1 MFEVLILFDDIIFEL
16 QRAGGISLYWSE
28 LIKRSLDN
36 PAMFFGRQNSN
47 IFSTNLS
54 ITFQEEA
61 YPTFLPRRYLP
72 FSPKSGAAPK
82 GKHIFHSSYF
92 RYSNDRN
99 AINVT
104 TVHDFTYEHFVRGPR
119 LWVHSWQKRLAVKK
133 SQGVICV
140 SENTKKDLLHF
151 YPWVDPEVVKVVYNG
166 VGEAFYPVDNAA
178 SALEKELGFCP
189 DKPFLLFVGDRS
201 AYKNFDAF
209 VALASYFPEMDFVV
223 VGGQPFTEAESQLL
237 SPIQSRLHHFRGVSS
252 EVLNL
257 LYNTAYCFVY
267 PSSYE
272 GFGIPILEAM
282 KAGCPVV
289 STNLSSIPEVAG
301 DAALLVDQP
310 TAESLAIEIQKLADP
325 DFRGILLEKGFK
337 QAEKFSW
344 DKCFEETYAFY
355 QELWERS
362 DIK

>member
-1 MFEVLILFDDIIFEL
+1 MIVYDNIIYEL
-16 QRAGGISLYWSE
+16 QKAGGVSLYWSE
-28 LIKRSLDN
+28 LIARAGEEEN
-36 PAMFFGRQNSN
+36 IFFGRENSN
-47 IFSTNLS
+47 IFFNSPRVNIKDES
-54 ITFQEEA
+54 
-61 YPTFLPRRYLP
+61 YPSFISRRYLP
-72 FSPKSGAAPK
+72 FLPKLDAVPK
-82 GKHIFHSSYF
+82 RRHIFHSSYF
-92 RYSNDRN
+92 RYSNDPN

-133 SQGVICV
+133 SEGIICV
-140 SENTKKDLLHF
+140 SENTKKDLLYF
-151 YPWVDPEVVKVVYNG
+151 YPWVDPETVKVVYNG
-166 VGEAFYPVDNAA
+166 VGEVFSPVHNAA
-178 SALEKELGFCP
+178 SALEKELGFFP

-209 VALASYFPEMDFVV
+209 VALASYFPEMDFVI

-257 LYNTAYCFVY
+257 LYNAAYCFVY

-301 DAALLVDQP
+301 NAALLVEQP
-310 TAESLAIEIQKLADP
+310 TAKNLADEIMKLADH
-325 DFRGILLEKGFK
+325 DLRLRLIEQGYI
-337 QAEKFSW
+337 QASKFSW
-344 DKCFEETYAFY
+344 DKCFDETYTFY

>member
-1 MFEVLILFDDIIFEL
+1 MPFICKP
-16 QRAGGISLYWSE
+16 STS
-28 LIKRSLDN
+28 N
-36 PAMFFGRQNSN
+36 NS
-47 IFSTNLS
+47 
-54 ITFQEEA
+54 
-61 YPTFLPRRYLP
+61 
-72 FSPKSGAAPK
+72 
-82 GKHIFHSSYF
+82 KHVFHSSYF

-99 AINVT
+99 SINVT

-133 SQGVICV
+133 SKGIICV

-151 YPWVDPEVVKVVYNG
+151 YPWVDPEIVKVVYNG
-166 VGEAFYPVDNAA
+166 VGEEFYPVGNAA
-178 SALEKELGFCP
+178 SDLENELGFHP
-189 DKPFLLFVGDRS
+189 DKLFLLFVGDRS

-209 VALASYFPEMDFVV
+209 VALAPYFPEMDFVV
-223 VGGQPFTEAESQLL
+223 VGGQPLSEVESRLL
-237 SPIQSRLHHFRGVSS
+237 SPTQSRLHHFRGVSS

-310 TAESLAIEIQKLADP
+310 TAESLAIEIQKEVFLVNL
-325 DFRGILLEKGFK
+325 FGRHF
-337 QAEKFSW
+337 
-344 DKCFEETYAFY
+344 
-355 QELWERS
+355 
-362 DIK
+362 

>member
-1 MFEVLILFDDIIFEL
+1 MCILVVFDNVIFEL

-28 LIKRSLDN
+28 LLRRSLKN
-36 PAMFFGRQNSN
+36 SSVSFGREDSN
-47 IFSTNLS
+47 IFSDDLA
-54 ITFQEEA
+54 ITLQDEM
-61 YPTFLPRRYLP
+61 YPSFISRRYLP
-72 FSPKSGAAPK
+72 FLPKSGVVPK

-92 RYSNDRN
+92 RYSNDPR

-133 SQGVICV
+133 SQGIICV

-166 VGEAFYPVDNAA
+166 VGEVFSPVHNAA
-178 SALEKELGFCP
+178 SALEKELGFFP

-257 LYNTAYCFVY
+257 LYNAAYCFVY

-272 GFGIPILEAM
+272 GFGIPVLEAM

-301 DAALLVDQP
+301 NAALLVDQP
-310 TAESLAIEIQKLADP
+310 TAESLAIEIQNLTDP
-325 DFRGILLEKGFK
+325 DFRYSLLEKGFK

>member
-1 MFEVLILFDDIIFEL
+1 MRIFYDCIVFEL
-16 QRAGGISLYWSE
+16 QKAGGISVYWSALLE
-28 LIKRSLDN
+28 RSRLESVIT
-36 PAMFFGRQNSN
+36 FGRENSN
-47 IFSTNLS
+47 IFSGNILTS
-54 ITFQEEA
+54 IQSEV
-61 YPTFLPRRYLP
+61 YPSFIPRRYLP
-72 FSPKSGAAPK
+72 FICKPSTSNNS
-82 GKHIFHSSYF
+82 KHVFHSSYF

-99 AINVT
+99 SINVT

-257 LYNTAYCFVY
+257 LYNAAYCFVY

-272 GFGIPILEAM
+272 GFGIPVLEAM

-301 DAALLVDQP
+301 NAALLVDEP

-325 DFRGILLEKGFK
+325 DIRYTLVEKGFK